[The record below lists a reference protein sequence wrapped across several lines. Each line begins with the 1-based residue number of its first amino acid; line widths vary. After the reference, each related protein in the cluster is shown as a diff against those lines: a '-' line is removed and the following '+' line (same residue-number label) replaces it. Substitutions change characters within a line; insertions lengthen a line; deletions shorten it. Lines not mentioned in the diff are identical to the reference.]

1 MTATPGRP
9 SDWGLSDEWFNDFIT
24 ELENSPIRRR
34 RLRRERII
42 ALPVK
47 ETLAVAFQEKTE
59 QLRRYLKGERE
70 KGIA

>member
-1 MTATPGRP
+1 MIHEGQPPAWR
-9 SDWGLSDEWFNDFIT
+9 LCDEWFAEFIHD
-24 ELENSPIRRR
+24 LETSTVRRR

-59 QLRRYLKGERE
+59 QLRRYLAAERQ
-70 KGIA
+70 KDIA